1 MTPLVAEELRVQIRD
16 FLLLEAELLDDGRF
30 REWLELLA
38 PEVDYHMPVRTT
50 RDRRSGTGFAP
61 DAFHFA
67 ENRHRLELRVARLES
82 GSAWAEEPPSR
93 TRHFVSNVRVRAG
106 ASPDEVEARSNLLF
120 YRTRGD
126 SRNYD
131 LLSAERHDRLQRVSG
146 AWKLTKRNI
155 LLDQTTVSTH
165 NLSIFL

>member
-1 MTPLVAEELRVQIRD
+1 MSALAAEEVRRAVRD
-16 FLLLEAELLDDGRF
+16 FLLLEAELLDDRRF
-30 REWLELLA
+30 REWLELFA
-38 PEVDYHMPVRTT
+38 PEVDYRMPVRTT
-50 RDRRSGTGFAP
+50 RDRRGGTEFAP

-106 ASPDEVEARSNLLF
+106 AGPDEVEARSNLPL

-126 SRNYD
+126 APHHD
-131 LLSAERHDRLQRVSG
+131 LLSAERHDLLRRVNG
-146 AWKLTKRNI
+146 AWKLARRII